1 MIVIVIA
8 AIGRIG
14 GIHATE
20 FWKHVG
26 FPCFL
31 YRPTHAPTDAEIER
45 QSQDKRPQGL
55 DTRTSPPCEAKTRRM
70 EQLS

>member
-1 MIVIVIA
+1 MGYVQQNPGNTWV
-8 AIGRIG
+8 
-14 GIHATE
+14 
-20 FWKHVG
+20 

-55 DTRTSPPCEAKTRRM
+55 DTGTSPSSKFPEAMVFESLECYDVSLR
-70 EQLS
+70 